1 MPTPAPKRTQPRWAH
16 ACRVAAVWRGAHE
29 NTFRRRERRLTEE
42 RARKAAEQLEAES
55 SARDAVEKTLLSL
68 ERVREQ
74 GENVVKVEMDM
85 RKDLGRDLVTAMET
99 VGQLEKQVG
108 NANRKLKQ
116 EREARKKVERRAA
129 QLDEELEQCQSELS
143 SMRGKVSMAE
153 HEMELKARVDEDY
166 STAVE
171 DLRKCR
177 VDLAGAVDARSQMQQ
192 QLVTMQQEME
202 AVQRNA
208 QHHLIQ
214 SQNEA
219 RLKEQLQARGAEDF
233 QAYRAQASVE
243 MAGLREK
250 QKRSKMSAVQAETA
264 LQEAL
269 AELRG
274 KEREVQNLNWRV
286 DRISELITAQQRLQP
301 QPAGVQPIGQP
312 LQQPPPQQHN
322 FGGGAPSFGA
332 VTGYGAPPPG
342 AGSGGDGGMNGIALA
357 QMDARGPLDQGQHLP
372 QLPG

>member
-1 MPTPAPKRTQPRWAH
+1 M
-16 ACRVAAVWRGAHE
+16 
-29 NTFRRRERRLTEE
+29 
-42 RARKAAEQLEAES
+42 
-55 SARDAVEKTLLSL
+55 
-68 ERVREQ
+68 REQ

-99 VGQLEKQVG
+99 VGQLEKQLG
-108 NANRKLKQ
+108 TANRKLKQ
-116 EREARKKVERRAA
+116 EREGRKKAERRAA
-129 QLDEELEQCQSELS
+129 QLDGELEEAQTELS
-143 SMRGKVSMAE
+143 GMRGKVSMAD
-153 HEMELKARVDEDY
+153 HEMELKQRVDQDY
-166 STAVE
+166 SQAVE

-192 QLVTMQQEME
+192 QLMQGQQEVE

-208 QHHLIQ
+208 QHQLMQ
-214 SQNEA
+214 GQNEA
-219 RLKEQLQARGAEDF
+219 RLKEQLQSRGAEDF

-250 QKRSKMSAVQAETA
+250 QKRSKMAAVQAETA

-301 QPAGVQPIGQP
+301 QPAIVQPIAGGGGG
-312 LQQPPPQQHN
+312 L
-322 FGGGAPSFGA
+322 GGAPSFGA
-332 VTGYGAPPPG
+332 VTGYAPAPQG
-342 AGSGGDGGMNGIALA
+342 AGYAPVGGPGPIGGYGPPGGDGGMNGMAMA
-357 QMDARGPLDQGQHLP
+357 QMDARGDHLP
-372 QLPG
+372 QLQG

>member
-1 MPTPAPKRTQPRWAH
+1 MAAPTETTGGDNGVQLLRIENEALHQTLV
-16 ACRVAAVWRGAHE
+16 ACQE
-29 NTFRRRERRLTEE
+29 KLRLTEE
-42 RARKAAEQLEAES
+42 RARKAEKQLEDES

-99 VGQLEKQVG
+99 VGQLEKQLA

-116 EREARKKVERRAA
+116 EREHRKKVERRAE
-129 QLDEELEQCQSELS
+129 QLDTELEQSQTDLS
-143 SMRGKVSMAE
+143 SMRGKVAMAE

-166 STAVE
+166 SKAVE

-208 QHHLIQ
+208 QHQLIQ

-250 QKRSKMSAVQAETA
+250 QKRSKMAAVQAETA

-286 DRISELITAQQRLQP
+286 ERISELITAQQRLQP
-301 QPAGVQPIGQP
+301 QPAGVQPIGH
-312 LQQPPPQQHN
+312 QQPT
-322 FGGGAPSFGA
+322 FGGGPSFA
-332 VTGYGAPPPG
+332 APAPGYGAQPG
-342 AGSGGDGGMNGIALA
+342 ADGGMNGIALA
-357 QMDARGPLDQGQHLP
+357 QMDARGPEQRQHLP
-372 QLPG
+372 QLPS